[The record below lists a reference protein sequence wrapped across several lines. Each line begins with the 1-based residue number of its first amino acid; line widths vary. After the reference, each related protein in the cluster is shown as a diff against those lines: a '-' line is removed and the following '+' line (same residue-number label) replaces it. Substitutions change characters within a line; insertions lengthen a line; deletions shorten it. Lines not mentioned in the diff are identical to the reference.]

1 MIREVHLSLSQDT
14 FRKKKECFYLSYSS
28 KNIKKKI
35 LLVFWFSIKTY
46 SGYCFFQFVQIS
58 TNHLL
63 ILTIYSFTRTEQL
76 FFVMKKDQSNI
87 YTSRPLKPEDCCI
100 FLLLTIFCFSEL
112 LYCQCSFPRL
122 LSSAVCVMV
131 FQACK
136 RWSVI

>member
-1 MIREVHLSLSQDT
+1 MFLFKLL
-14 FRKKKECFYLSYSS
+14 FKKYKE
-28 KNIKKKI
+28 KNIACVLI
-35 LLVFWFSIKTY
+35 FYQNIFRLL
-46 SGYCFFQFVQIS
+46 FFQFVQIS

-63 ILTIYSFTRTEQL
+63 ILIIYSFTRTEQL
-76 FFVMKKDQSNI
+76 FFVTKKDQSNM

-112 LYCQCSFPRL
+112 LYCKSSFPRL